1 MKPQISLLSRT
12 GVRSMLRTNAI
23 AVCTV
28 ASEVL
33 GPRTTSQSCMTVTGW
48 KKCMLQQRSGWPL
61 KSASRLMAMVLEL
74 LARIASL
81 LACLPS
87 ASKHASLGVEVFEH
101 GFDDKVCVSHRRGEL
116 FGL

>member
-1 MKPQISLLSRT
+1 
-12 GVRSMLRTNAI
+12 
-23 AVCTV
+23 
-28 ASEVL
+28 
-33 GPRTTSQSCMTVTGW
+33 
-48 KKCMLQQRSGWPL
+48 MLQQRSGWPL

-87 ASKHASLGVEVFEH
+87 ASNTLLGVEIFEY

-116 FGL
+116 FGLSDALQRLVGRLSGQPSFLD